1 MKRRIVS
8 LIFIAAVM
16 FSLCSLSVSA
26 KDDKVLQCTFSN
38 DKATMEVF
46 MSEYMDNDTNV
57 MIGNEYFPVEV
68 VNDVDMKTIFLVDKS
83 TSMPKMVTEGLES
96 MVSRYMSEMPAN
108 ESISIIAFDSE
119 IHHITD
125 NYINS
130 TEDLKTA
137 VSKIKFDGNES
148 YIYDCIIDTI
158 DTLYTDDNSYYKIIL
173 MSDGWDRSERYTF
186 EELKNKI
193 DKNCRYHIDILQTT
207 NYNQRNEKLSS
218 IGSLSSNTYTFYRS
232 EEDISTLV
240 EKEVCLL
247 NVELNEKVTT
257 GEYKGVTVKSSK
269 GDVVLGSVLFSQIDW
284 NSPEL
289 ADRRTPTESSLNI
302 FLWIAGGIV
311 LVAAIVAAFILSRLL
326 KRKECE
332 IFVNIKKD
340 AETDKYKTGDFIWKF
355 NSNQEFRVGRVDEP
369 VDNDGNP
376 LPKNHFSIYEENNE
390 ISIGRNAF
398 VIKYAP
404 LKKNFIIKNISN
416 VAVFSIDVE
425 SKVIEKGD
433 TYNLIPGTRILL
445 GKYTSINIIN
455 MTVK

>member
-68 VNDVDMKTIFLVDKS
+68 VNDVDVKTIFLVDKS

-232 EEDISTLV
+232 EEDISALV

-289 ADRRTPTESSLNI
+289 ADRRGLCPADRKQRLRQIDFLKDGGDQRAACADDPHGTRPIIQGHVLPHI
-302 FLWIAGGIV
+302 FLDGAPRR
-311 LVAAIVAAFILSRLL
+311 SRREGELLHRGDPLL
-326 KRKECE
+326 KAHSRC
-332 IFVNIKKD
+332 
-340 AETDKYKTGDFIWKF
+340 G
-355 NSNQEFRVGRVDEP
+355 
-369 VDNDGNP
+369 
-376 LPKNHFSIYEENNE
+376 
-390 ISIGRNAF
+390 
-398 VIKYAP
+398 
-404 LKKNFIIKNISN
+404 
-416 VAVFSIDVE
+416 
-425 SKVIEKGD
+425 
-433 TYNLIPGTRILL
+433 
-445 GKYTSINIIN
+445 
-455 MTVK
+455 